1 MQTLEPRK
9 TLVEQTYDAL
19 VDAICIGSLAPG
31 ERLTEDALAARL
43 NVSRQPVNAALAM
56 LRANH
61 LVEATGRRGVVVSR
75 IDPTL
80 YRNIY
85 DLRSVIEPLAVE
97 LAGRQTLTLDDHAEG
112 QRIVA
117 DGWKAKRANDTLGMV
132 RADVEFHSFIYR
144 ISGNSVIE
152 NTMRVYWQHIR
163 RAMVE
168 ILRGEGYPDTV
179 WSQHEAIYATL
190 AEGRI
195 DDAAAIMRQHIVGG
209 FAVIEAQGLGQSRDT
224 QGPG

>member
-1 MQTLEPRK
+1 MQILEPRK

-19 VDAICIGSLAPG
+19 VDAICLGTLAPG

-75 IDPTL
+75 IDPVL

-85 DLRSVIEPLAVE
+85 DFRSVVEPLAVE
-97 LAGRQTLTLDDHAEG
+97 LAGRRTMTAAERAEG
-112 QRIVA
+112 ERIVA
-117 DGWKAKRANDTLGMV
+117 DGWKAKRQNDTLGMV
-132 RADVEFHSFIYR
+132 RADVEFHSMIYSL
-144 ISGNSVIE
+144 SGNSVIE

-168 ILRGEGYPDTV
+168 ILRGDGYPDTV
-179 WSQHEAIYATL
+179 WSQHEAIFATL
-190 AEGRI
+190 ADGRTE
-195 DDAAAIMRQHIVGG
+195 DAAAIMRQHIVGG
-209 FAVIEAQGLGQSRDT
+209 FAVIESQGIGQSQDGMT
-224 QGPG
+224 AG

>member
-1 MQTLEPRK
+1 MLTLEPRK

-19 VDAICIGSLAPG
+19 VDAICIGALAPG

-75 IDPTL
+75 IDPVL

-85 DLRSVIEPLAVE
+85 DFRSVVEPLAVE
-97 LAGRQTLTLDDHAEG
+97 LAGRQGLTRDDLKEG
-112 QRIVA
+112 ERIVA
-117 DGWKAKRANDTLGMV
+117 AGWKAKRDEDTLGMV
-132 RADVEFHSFIYR
+132 RADVEFHSLIYR
-144 ISGNSVIE
+144 LSGNSVIE

-168 ILRGEGYPDTV
+168 ILRGKDYPDTV
-179 WSQHEAIYATL
+179 WSQHEAIFTAL
-190 AEGRI
+190 AEERTA
-195 DDAAAIMRQHIVGG
+195 DASAVMRQHIVGG
-209 FAVIEAQGLGQSRDT
+209 FAVIELQRIGQPR
-224 QGPG
+224 GGAAG